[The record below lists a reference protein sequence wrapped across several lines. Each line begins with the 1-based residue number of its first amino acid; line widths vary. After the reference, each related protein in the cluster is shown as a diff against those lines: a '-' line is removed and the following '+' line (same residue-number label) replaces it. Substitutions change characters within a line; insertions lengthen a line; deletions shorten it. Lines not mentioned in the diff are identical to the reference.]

1 MLSNNYICSL
11 DIGSSKVCAVAAE
24 ISKKQLKNIFFET
37 MALKGV
43 KKGVVVDS
51 ISLVG
56 SITKLM
62 KNLKSKSGIN
72 IKSLYVNISGQDIV
86 TKHSR
91 AIIPLA
97 ERGNKVITLSDV
109 QLVTDQARV
118 LGSSLE
124 EEIIHQI
131 PSSFTIDSK
140 SNVANPL
147 GLYSHRLEVDLYLI
161 SAKLSSVQSLARVIH
176 QSGYDIKS
184 LFFSGFATAKA
195 VFNPELKDGINI
207 FCDIGSD
214 ITELLTFREGLL
226 KDINILET
234 GGDTLTQELSDAL
247 KIPWDLAEEI
257 KKSYGIIGDSSQIGE
272 DKEILV
278 KKSNLYK
285 PIKQRAVAEIIT
297 ASSKAMC
304 LKIKEELEKKLSTY
318 EVNNLVISGRT
329 VLLEGF
335 IETLESVLSIPVRLG
350 KISNQQVFNL
360 VKENSE
366 LSGQKYLTYL
376 PALGMIC
383 EVLENKPVAM
393 QPAHQN
399 AKHIFQ
405 KITNKFK
412 EVYQEYF

>member
-1 MLSNNYICSL
+1 MLKSNYLCAL
-11 DIGSSKVCAVAAE
+11 DIGSSKIVAVVAE
-24 ISKKQLKNIFFET
+24 IHKKQLKNIFFES
-37 MALKGV
+37 MPVKGV
-43 KKGVVVDS
+43 RKGVVVDS
-51 ISLVG
+51 IELVG
-56 SITKLM
+56 TVTKLM
-62 KNLKSKSGIN
+62 KNLRAKSGIN
-72 IKSLYVNISGQDIV
+72 IKSLCVNISGQDIV

-97 ERGNKVITLSDV
+97 ERGNKVVTLSDI
-109 QLVTDQARV
+109 QLVSDQARV

-140 SNVANPL
+140 SNIANPL

-195 VFNPELKDGINI
+195 VFNQEFKDGVNI
-207 FCDIGSD
+207 FCDVGSD
-214 ITELLTFREGLL
+214 ITELLTFRDGLL
-226 KDINILET
+226 KDINILEA
-234 GGDTLTQELSDAL
+234 GGDALTQELSDAL

-257 KKSYGIIGDSSQIGE
+257 KKSYGVIGDSSQIDE

-278 KKSNLYK
+278 KKSNLYR
-285 PIKQRAVAEIIT
+285 PIKQREVSEIIT
-297 ASSKAMC
+297 VSSKKMC
-304 LKIKEELEKKLSTY
+304 SKIKDEIEKKLSTY

-335 IETLESVLSIPVRLG
+335 IETLESILSIPVRLAR
-350 KISNQQVFNL
+350 ISDQQLLGL
-360 VKENSE
+360 VKESNE

-383 EVLENKPVAM
+383 EILVSKPVAM

-399 AKHIFQ
+399 AKHFLQ